1 MFISQTAHFSHIVKK
16 ICKIHN
22 ECRKGVADEFS
33 CKFCVTKLD
42 CKPKAYLKPCKRS
55 AAPAN
60 EGDFWVRA
68 LFLCNSVKKQI
79 FFLRPFG
86 STYISKLQYS
96 LICDFYA
103 NFSKYF
109 IDVLQFVW

>member
-1 MFISQTAHFSHIVKK
+1 MLNLQYRGKK
-16 ICKIHN
+16 VRKQFAYLRIDKNFYAKI
-22 ECRKGVADEFS
+22 RKR
-33 CKFCVTKLD
+33 KFCETKLD
-42 CKPKAYLKPCKRS
+42 CKPKSYLKPFKRS

-79 FFLRPFG
+79 FFLRPFLP
-86 STYISKLQYS
+86 TYISKLQYS
-96 LICDFYA
+96 LICDFYT

-109 IDVLQFVW
+109 IEVL